1 MRHARFYQ
9 YTNGR
14 PPTLNSAAMIVTS
27 SSNNITPTYWVST
40 HDPTLTPSVLPPGS
54 AHQQRRTA
62 SSGLLMNIGYLDN
75 GSTPVTASEAA
86 ETLSTLPRPA
96 SAGAAAALVNGEDT
110 LLYEYPPSVTLAS
123 APVKAGTASSRHR
136 GVNLRKQHSVSC
148 ASHCCEQ
155 VPKV

>member
-1 MRHARFYQ
+1 MRYARFYQ

-27 SSNNITPTYWVST
+27 SSSNNMPTYWVST
-40 HDPTLTPSVLPPGS
+40 HDPLPPSVLPQS
-54 AHQQRRTA
+54 SHQQRRTA

-86 ETLSTLPRPA
+86 DTLSMLPRPA
-96 SAGAAAALVNGEDT
+96 SAGASTALVNGGGGGGGEDST
-110 LLYEYPPSVTLAS
+110 LLYEYPPSVS
-123 APVKAGTASSRHR
+123 AATPSRHR
-136 GVNLRKQHSVSC
+136 GVSLRKQHSVSC
-148 ASHCCEQ
+148 ASHCCDQ

>member
-1 MRHARFYQ
+1 MNIQKVNLRYARFYQ

-27 SSNNITPTYWVST
+27 SSSNNMPTYWVST
-40 HDPTLTPSVLPPGS
+40 QDPLPPSVLPQ
-54 AHQQRRTA
+54 QQRRTA

-86 ETLSTLPRPA
+86 DTLSMLPRPA
-96 SAGAAAALVNGEDT
+96 SAGAAAALVNGGGGAEDST
-110 LLYEYPPSVTLAS
+110 LLYEYPPSVSGAAT
-123 APVKAGTASSRHR
+123 PSRHR
-136 GVNLRKQHSVSC
+136 GVSLRKQHSVSC
-148 ASHCCEQ
+148 ASHCCDQ